1 MTRPWFLRFK
11 IVHYYLVPLVS
22 LVVWWG
28 MLIAL
33 LSAWYIQGQPMYSFM
48 DSRLHPLYISDIGAT
63 NLQPLFISCVG
74 FQSIFFVGSLVMECY
89 LRTHG
94 KLQPYVSRKQLRLS
108 ILSIICA
115 CIGQLGILFVSI
127 FNTRAF
133 HTVHLT
139 MVGVFILFIFF
150 TCLFNFFISFIFGN
164 FPQRLNPAHEKVIFG
179 KHRWSNVYMVSF
191 FMKALW
197 LAASIAFA
205 LCFGIFMKN
214 GRKSLSACFEWTI
227 SFWYGLL
234 LVMWAMDLFPSAVKH
249 YKVAHAEEY
258 EDEPP
263 MFNDHDHDQ
272 WSQTLNTEASRDH
285 SEPSH
290 FKP

>member
-1 MTRPWFLRFK
+1 
-11 IVHYYLVPLVS
+11 
-22 LVVWWG
+22 
-28 MLIAL
+28 
-33 LSAWYIQGQPMYSFM
+33 
-48 DSRLHPLYISDIGAT
+48 
-63 NLQPLFISCVG
+63 
-74 FQSIFFVGSLVMECY
+74 
-89 LRTHG
+89 
-94 KLQPYVSRKQLRLS
+94 
-108 ILSIICA
+108 
-115 CIGQLGILFVSI
+115 
-127 FNTRAF
+127 
-133 HTVHLT
+133 
-139 MVGVFILFIFF
+139 
-150 TCLFNFFISFIFGN
+150 
-164 FPQRLNPAHEKVIFG
+164 
-179 KHRWSNVYMVSF
+179 
-191 FMKALW
+191 MKALW

-290 FKP
+290 FKPYY